1 MKELIRR
8 LTRRGAGSAPDGA
21 VAPQAIPEGGLP
33 TEPEPGATTETPPLK
48 PPPDLPL
55 FFMLSHLDDDG
66 PVRLDGVKLGVCEV
80 MGLEI
85 DEPKLGAFAGALNAL
100 DFPAQLLVR
109 QHPPR
114 LERLRENLKQA
125 QPADLPPQT
134 RAASESL
141 RRLLSDLEARD
152 GILDRRFYAVCE
164 FARVDDLRGLLARA
178 GLAVHPLRGR
188 QLRMFLVAAAL
199 GGSPAE
205 FDEETPVEVEIGRR
219 DMRVGDRLVRSLHLG
234 RWPRS
239 LAPGFLQG
247 LMAAGAPMDLS
258 VHVGPIPTE
267 QAARTLEWQKVR
279 FESAQSLSLKRGR
292 TMSPEAEI
300 ALEDITRLRDEV
312 QRGRERL
319 FHSSLSVTLHAKD
332 EASLREMTQRAKA
345 HFAATL
351 GKLDN
356 LAFRQREG
364 LLSTLPLALNAV
376 AEWRSLDTSS
386 IARLFPFSP
395 PDMDTRSGTLYGID
409 MRACSPVVYDPWD
422 GTHLNANTAVLAR
435 SGSGKSFATKLGVLR
450 GITRGITAYVID
462 PEGEYADMARAAGGR
477 VLSPGV
483 PGEGMNPFVID
494 KGDSEEMLQR
504 IGSLSRLIEVM
515 VGESLGAD
523 RRASLDHA
531 LAGYYARPRE
541 RTGFRDFYT
550 HLQESEAGDPDL
562 ARLLRPF
569 ATGSLRHL
577 LSDEGDDL
585 LGNEALVTVF
595 DLHLLEPELRPAAAM
610 VCTETVW
617 AAAAQDPKPR
627 LLVVDEV
634 WSIMQHPEG
643 AAFMVS
649 MAKRARKHRLGLQ
662 FITQDVQDL
671 LSEDTSRTITGHSGR
686 ALLQN
691 AAFKLLLQQDAAA
704 ISTVGDAFDLPQDLQ
719 RWLLSCPRGDGLL
732 LTKGN
737 RFPVRIE
744 ATPEET
750 AVIEWTART
759 PLEKGTTP
767 MKLNPKN
774 ILFGGD
780 EDKKSPVLLAVTPP
794 RTGERT
800 LLGVENL
807 LQSIAVPEPFSL
819 ELAGDM
825 DGVTLMARCLDD
837 QVVRGQL
844 AAHYPQARIR
854 NVDPGDDPLRLGEG
868 EQAWSIT
875 LRADGPEY
883 VPLRTFRDDD
893 LLDPGSDPLI
903 ALMGALSA
911 LNEGE
916 RVVARLMLR
925 SLGPD
930 WSQAHMD
937 KAHKRPGMEP
947 REPAYTFQT
956 KPLQMDGITMAVLGI
971 GALAALKGYLWVQ
984 DGEIW
989 KAALLGVGTALGL
1002 AAGGWAWWR
1011 WKKARNRVEDPILI
1025 QEKVSRIAFDAEIQ
1039 VTAVLPDDTGQQR
1052 AGELL
1057 GPVAAAYRHFDNPAG
1072 ARFKVDKVRPVA
1084 PDPSLLHPA
1093 GPGLFGRRSVLG
1105 VREVAALWHPP
1116 GAGDE
1121 TPLVERSGSKGLIPS
1136 ARGIRGG
1143 ALVGDT
1149 TAGKPMP
1156 VHFPEDLLRRH
1167 HLYVARTRMGKS
1179 TLMHHIAVHKMRE
1192 KAEGRDGDAIVVI
1205 DPHTDLVDGILEHV
1219 PDSLTDRV
1227 RLIDLSDESRSPGI
1241 NLLDTRVFS
1250 DRDRTADSVVRV
1262 AKGLWEQ
1269 WGPRMQ
1275 SILEQ
1280 TVKTLHEANEHP
1292 ETDENEQHTILDG
1305 LRLLSNDPY
1314 RNAVLAKVSDPY
1326 LLEWW
1331 ARDFGSWHR
1340 QYKAEALAPVQT
1352 RLSYYASSKRARAI
1366 LGQRRSTIDI
1376 RETILDGGVLL
1387 VSTSQGT
1394 VGRDV
1399 AALVG
1404 ASLLNLVDAVI
1415 REQGSVSLRERR
1427 GALVIV
1433 DEMQTMP
1440 GVDYESMLS
1449 ELGKFGASFI
1459 LATQSLAKLDDLS
1472 RTMRDTL
1479 LANVGCLAV
1488 FQVAGNDARTLVW
1501 ELGKDRVTEED
1512 IVSLPVHHC
1521 YVRATVGKERMD
1533 AFSMEVRKPEGGDR
1547 DRADRIR
1554 RASSAYTVSAQ
1565 QLAYAEAE
1573 GHGRVE
1579 EFRKGVEVLS
1589 ETGPREEE
1597 KKTPHGPER
1606 WKRTSRRKAQR
1617 KERPDE
1623 DHRQ

>member
-1 MKELIRR
+1 
-8 LTRRGAGSAPDGA
+8 
-21 VAPQAIPEGGLP
+21 
-33 TEPEPGATTETPPLK
+33 
-48 PPPDLPL
+48 
-55 FFMLSHLDDDG
+55 
-66 PVRLDGVKLGVCEV
+66 
-80 MGLEI
+80 
-85 DEPKLGAFAGALNAL
+85 
-100 DFPAQLLVR
+100 
-109 QHPPR
+109 
-114 LERLRENLKQA
+114 
-125 QPADLPPQT
+125 
-134 RAASESL
+134 
-141 RRLLSDLEARD
+141 
-152 GILDRRFYAVCE
+152 
-164 FARVDDLRGLLARA
+164 
-178 GLAVHPLRGR
+178 
-188 QLRMFLVAAAL
+188 
-199 GGSPAE
+199 
-205 FDEETPVEVEIGRR
+205 
-219 DMRVGDRLVRSLHLG
+219 
-234 RWPRS
+234 
-239 LAPGFLQG
+239 
-247 LMAAGAPMDLS
+247 
-258 VHVGPIPTE
+258 
-267 QAARTLEWQKVR
+267 
-279 FESAQSLSLKRGR
+279 
-292 TMSPEAEI
+292 
-300 ALEDITRLRDEV
+300 
-312 QRGRERL
+312 
-319 FHSSLSVTLHAKD
+319 
-332 EASLREMTQRAKA
+332 
-345 HFAATL
+345 
-351 GKLDN
+351 
-356 LAFRQREG
+356 
-364 LLSTLPLALNAV
+364 
-376 AEWRSLDTSS
+376 
-386 IARLFPFSP
+386 
-395 PDMDTRSGTLYGID
+395 
-409 MRACSPVVYDPWD
+409 
-422 GTHLNANTAVLAR
+422 
-435 SGSGKSFATKLGVLR
+435 
-450 GITRGITAYVID
+450 
-462 PEGEYADMARAAGGR
+462 
-477 VLSPGV
+477 
-483 PGEGMNPFVID
+483 
-494 KGDSEEMLQR
+494 
-504 IGSLSRLIEVM
+504 
-515 VGESLGAD
+515 
-523 RRASLDHA
+523 
-531 LAGYYARPRE
+531 
-541 RTGFRDFYT
+541 
-550 HLQESEAGDPDL
+550 
-562 ARLLRPF
+562 
-569 ATGSLRHL
+569 
-577 LSDEGDDL
+577 
-585 LGNEALVTVF
+585 
-595 DLHLLEPELRPAAAM
+595 
-610 VCTETVW
+610 
-617 AAAAQDPKPR
+617 
-627 LLVVDEV
+627 
-634 WSIMQHPEG
+634 
-643 AAFMVS
+643 
-649 MAKRARKHRLGLQ
+649 
-662 FITQDVQDL
+662 
-671 LSEDTSRTITGHSGR
+671 
-686 ALLQN
+686 
-691 AAFKLLLQQDAAA
+691 
-704 ISTVGDAFDLPQDLQ
+704 
-719 RWLLSCPRGDGLL
+719 
-732 LTKGN
+732 
-737 RFPVRIE
+737 
-744 ATPEET
+744 
-750 AVIEWTART
+750 
-759 PLEKGTTP
+759 
-767 MKLNPKN
+767 MKLNPKE
-774 ILFGGD
+774 ILFGDRSDTKG
-780 EDKKSPVLLAVTPP
+780 PVLLAVTPP

-837 QVVRGQL
+837 QVVRGQIS
-844 AAHYPQARIR
+844 AHYPQARIR
-854 NVDPGDDPLRLGEG
+854 KVDPGDDPLRLGEG

-947 REPAYTFQT
+947 REPAYTYQT

-984 DGEIW
+984 DGEVW
-989 KAALLGVGTALGL
+989 KAALLGTVTALGL
-1002 AAGGWAWWR
+1002 AVGGWAWHR
-1011 WKKARNRVEDPILI
+1011 WKKASKRVEDPLLI
-1025 QEKVSRIAFDAEIQ
+1025 KEKVSRIAFDAEIQ
-1039 VTAVLPDDTGQQR
+1039 VTAVLPAATGQQR
-1052 AGELL
+1052 AAELL

-1072 ARFKVDKVRPVA
+1072 ARFKVGKVKPVA

-1093 GPGLFGRRSVLG
+1093 GPGLFGGRSVLG

-1121 TPLVERSGSKGLIPS
+1121 TPLVERSGSRGLIPS

-1227 RLIDLSDESRSPGI
+1227 RVIDLSDASRSPGI
-1241 NLLDTRVFS
+1241 NLLDTRVFA

-1314 RNAVLAKVSDPY
+1314 RNAVLKKVSDPY

-1340 QYKAEALAPVQT
+1340 QYRAEALAPVQT

-1376 RETILDGGVLL
+1376 RETILEGGVLL

-1427 GALVIV
+1427 GALVVV

-1488 FQVAGNDARTLVW
+1488 FQVAGSDARHLVW

-1521 YVRATVGKERMD
+1521 YVRATVGTERMD
-1533 AFSMEVRKPEGGDR
+1533 SFSMEVRKPERGDR
-1547 DRADRIR
+1547 DGADRIR

-1565 QLAYAEAE
+1565 QLAFAEAQ
-1573 GHGRVE
+1573 GHGKVE
-1579 EFRKGVEVLS
+1579 EFRRGVETLNES
-1589 ETGPREEE
+1589 GPPTEE

-1623 DHRQ
+1623 DQRQ